1 PEPVPEP
8 EPSKEP
14 VPEPEPEPEDE
25 ALGFIEEEPKG
36 LEDEEVG
43 ESSEGKIDDDLEEE
57 SLEEEDI
64 DLEVDDLDDFAD
76 PKLKE
81 KSDKVDPEPV
91 EEAEL
96 KIVDLGASKSSGN
109 QGELLLEG
117 APKGRFDGESPNVDK
132 DGEDLDVPPYLRKRG
147 RRR

>member
-1 PEPVPEP
+1 M
-8 EPSKEP
+8 
-14 VPEPEPEPEDE
+14 
-25 ALGFIEEEPKG
+25 
-36 LEDEEVG
+36 EDEEVG

>member
-1 PEPVPEP
+1 LA
-8 EPSKEP
+8 
-14 VPEPEPEPEDE
+14 DE
-25 ALGFIEEEPKG
+25 AIGFIEEEPEG
-36 LEDEEVG
+36 LEDEE
-43 ESSEGKIDDDLEEE
+43 SEEYEDEKVDEDLGKG

-64 DLEVDDLDDFAD
+64 ELEADSSDDFAD
-76 PKLKE
+76 PKLKR
-81 KSDKVDPEPV
+81 KSDKKEPEPLN
-91 EEAEL
+91 ENEL
-96 KIVDLGASKSSGN
+96 RIVDLGGSKASGN